1 MEEMEKGVA
10 GTAGIVATGVEGG
23 SCGANG
29 GDGGGGE
36 EEDGGDGGGDGGDC
50 TGAVVLVTSSAT
62 GSWMVSVSV
71 GGGGESLLVIG
82 GAALWCSWTGGA
94 PNKSMAEEVGAGAFD
109 PNFAANCKLYATL
122 CGPSGRSSIHL
133 DVPPEPH
140 WSSLSFFVVYV

>member
-23 SCGANG
+23 SCGSCGANG

-36 EEDGGDGGGDGGDC
+36 EEDGGDGGDC

-62 GSWMVSVSV
+62 GSWMVSAFV
-71 GGGGESLLVIG
+71 GGGGESLLVVG

-109 PNFAANCKLYATL
+109 PNALLLKGKDCGAPKPRWLSVVVETAAAAV
-122 CGPSGRSSIHL
+122 
-133 DVPPEPH
+133 D
-140 WSSLSFFVVYV
+140 